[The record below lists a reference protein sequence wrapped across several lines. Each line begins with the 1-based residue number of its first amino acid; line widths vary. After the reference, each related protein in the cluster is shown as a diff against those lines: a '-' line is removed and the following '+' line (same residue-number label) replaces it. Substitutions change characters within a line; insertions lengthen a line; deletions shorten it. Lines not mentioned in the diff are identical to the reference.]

1 MRLVALILSLAAAC
15 TMATDV
21 AAQSNNNDYT
31 PLNSRIRRTRQFP
44 TDLHNPW
51 GDQTSA
57 VSRARNSEM
66 LAQFSKCVYNHS
78 REGSL
83 ALLQKTD
90 YGFSTFEQVGLTAD
104 RAMRVYGFQDCLSR
118 VANTHGTGV
127 QLRFS
132 TVGLRQW
139 LVQEA
144 YFDRFPE
151 APTWIKAGNVVGERT
166 YPLSAGNPG
175 VSGPLDFADC
185 VVAADPFTADFFF
198 RTASGSE
205 QQKRAIETLSPS
217 LGPCLPDGQQIQLSP
232 VLLRQWLGEAL
243 WHAANNS
250 APAPADAAAGQEAA
264 Q

>member
-1 MRLVALILSLAAAC
+1 MKAITIILSLAAAC
-15 TMATDV
+15 TLATDV

-31 PLNSRIRRTRQFP
+31 PLNSRIRRERQFP

-51 GDQTSA
+51 GDQTNA
-57 VSRARNSEM
+57 VSRARNSAM
-66 LAQFSKCVYNHS
+66 LSQFSKCVYNRS

-83 ALLQKTD
+83 ALLEKTD
-90 YGFSTFEQVGLTAD
+90 YGFSAFEQVGQTND
-104 RAMRVYGFQDCLSR
+104 RAIRVYGFHDCLGR
-118 VANTHGTGV
+118 VASTHRTGV

-132 TVGLRQW
+132 AGGLRQW

-151 APTWIKAGNVVGERT
+151 GPTWLKAGNVVGERAL
-166 YPLSAGNPG
+166 PLSAGNRG

-185 VVAADPFTADFFF
+185 VVATDPFTADFYF
-198 RTASGSE
+198 RTTGGSE
-205 QQKRAIETLSPS
+205 EEKRAIEALTPT
-217 LGPCLPDGQQIQLSP
+217 LGPCLPEGQQVSLSP
-232 VLLRQWLGEAL
+232 YLLRLLLGEAL

-250 APAPADAAAGQEAA
+250 APAPAEAVGGQEAA